1 MPENSLIG
9 ALSDVIPKPNILSI
23 NEQPKQNNKRKIR
36 GKLVIWSH
44 ELTRYLNH
52 VRKSQVKILPLN
64 FDDIKSNLRK
74 MDQNHC
80 QLVTF
85 HKVPVRYSV
94 LCKVLVTNMV
104 SEASLL
110 AKVSERQKL
119 ILSSFNRLACYWA
132 NTYTSRIRVCE
143 ATDWRIGLNV
153 RFNVQLNSTRCD
165 NTIDALILLKNES
178 VILQQLIHVTEDVT
192 TVNAHLISAWC
203 CSLWI
208 LLICYETAIFVSV
221 YMLAFV
227 NVLAPK
233 TANAG
238 KNVFS

>member
-1 MPENSLIG
+1 MFAKVRLKFYHWTLTTSKAIYVKWTKTIVNS
-9 ALSDVIPKPNILSI
+9 SPF
-23 NEQPKQNNKRKIR
+23 
-36 GKLVIWSH
+36 
-44 ELTRYLNH
+44 TRYLLGT
-52 VRKSQVKILPLN
+52 V
-64 FDDIKSNLRK
+64 F
-74 MDQNHC
+74 
-80 QLVTF
+80 F
-85 HKVPVRYSV
+85 VRYWWQ
-94 LCKVLVTNMV
+94 
-104 SEASLL
+104 
-110 AKVSERQKL
+110 KVSERQKL

-221 YMLAFV
+221 YILAFV